1 MNANLPFFQAN
12 PVDEA
17 DPLSR
22 AVVRLTMEFQAD
34 QNEAAAKPL
43 ATGTGIVIRPPNA
56 GYFLA
61 TAWHNL
67 SGRDPESMKPKR
79 PDCAL
84 PNWVRIHGHYFNH
97 RAPLRDGENQPGAA
111 SHARYWTFRRPPAGV
126 HQMSPAQCVERSA
139 RADVALLPLEGVA
152 QCHCQFGIA
161 LGGVGPPVKVTD
173 QVYVVGFPLGLVN
186 QVNPNVPLPIWK
198 IGNVAND
205 PGPQFAGMPKLLIDA
220 TTLPGMSGAPVIVRR
235 QQPFA
240 QVIHQ
245 FLGLY
250 TGRYAVPK
258 IGNAAGLDAFGNEP
272 RTESS
277 ALGWVT
283 KPEVI
288 QAILQDGPFLSTDL

>member
-1 MNANLPFFQAN
+1 MNANLPFFQVN

-34 QNEAAAKPL
+34 HNDAEAKPL
-43 ATGTGIVIRPPNA
+43 ATGSGIIVRPPNA

-84 PNWVRIHGHYFNH
+84 PNWVRIHGFYFNH
-97 RAPLRDGENQPGAA
+97 RAPLRDGDNQPGAA

-126 HQMSPAQCVERSA
+126 HQMSPAQCVEQSA

-152 QCHCQFGIA
+152 QCHCQFAIA

-173 QVYVVGFPLGLVN
+173 QVYVVGFPLGLESSQSQRSTSNLEDRQRGERSRASVC
-186 QVNPNVPLPIWK
+186 
-198 IGNVAND
+198 GNAEVFD
-205 PGPQFAGMPKLLIDA
+205 RCDDYSRHVRCPGDREARAAVGQI
-220 TTLPGMSGAPVIVRR
+220 
-235 QQPFA
+235 
-240 QVIHQ
+240 IHQ

-258 IGNAAGLDAFGNEP
+258 IGNAAGLDVFGNEP

-288 QAILQDGPFLSTDL
+288 QAILQDGPFLSTEL